1 MALQTHPQ
9 VQQPGAAFYTAF
21 PTAEPGFLLRSCMDD
36 FRELRARYRQPLHC
50 AGCKPACGECRAAPG
65 RLVSVAGSAARN
77 LPGVAQQ
84 GTSMLSWPCRLLA
97 RGSGARGSPLS
108 SWGSPGTPRLRCPPP
123 CGCRTSAPCDARSDL
138 GVPLTKRH
146 VLKLCPAHP

>member
-1 MALQTHPQ
+1 MSPAAGAPALPLCVSYRGPSDPSSGT
-9 VQQPGAAFYTAF
+9 AAWGCILHGI
-21 PTAEPGFLLRSCMDD
+21 PTAEPAFLLRSCMDD

-50 AGCKPACGECRAAPG
+50 TGCQPACGECRAAPG

-97 RGSGARGSPLS
+97 RGSGARGAPSPPAAGLS
-108 SWGSPGTPRLRCPPP
+108 GNPTPPP
-123 CGCRTSAPCDARSDL
+123 P
-138 GVPLTKRH
+138 
-146 VLKLCPAHP
+146 PALRLLDVCTL